1 MDPKGSGRKRGSGS
15 SSSKKKKEI
24 ENLEEECINLGGES
38 RLYEGEEYN
47 VGEIVEVKAN
57 GDIYL
62 AELEEINEEKFTAVI
77 KGDRDLNGRKVKGGT
92 YYVRMAKKVGDTVG
106 AKNKNRRTGQDEVL
120 LAKVIQIKGNGKY
133 EIQIIQKPLFGK
145 NFDRFPKEL
154 FKTKVFAVGED
165 VEVEVDKDV
174 WVKAEVVEVPDRNR
188 DTYRVEYTEQS
199 ELYGKRANKHAIN
212 MRRIEEGT
220 HIQH

>member
-1 MDPKGSGRKRGSGS
+1 MNERSKRKHGSGS
-15 SSSKKKKEI
+15 SRSKKTKEM
-24 ENLEEECINLGGES
+24 ENLEEECIILGDRI
-38 RLYEGEEYN
+38 RLYPGEEYN
-47 VGEIVEVKAN
+47 VGDMVEVDAN

-62 AELEEINEEKFTAVI
+62 AELIQINDKEFTAVI
-77 KGDRDLNGRKVKGGT
+77 KGGDLNGRKVKGGT
-92 YYVRMAKKVGDTVG
+92 YYVRMAKKVGDIVG

-120 LAKVIQIKGNGKY
+120 LAKVIQIRENGKY

-154 FKTKVFAVGED
+154 FKTKVFDVDED

-199 ELYGKRANKHAIN
+199 ELYGEQADIYAIN
-212 MRRIEEGT
+212 MRRIEEET